1 MALQPAPHI
10 LLVVA
15 PYYVDIT
22 EQLVTGA
29 VRELEQV
36 GATWERVDVA
46 GAFEI
51 PAAIGIAHHS
61 RGSRRGFDGYVGLGC
76 VIRGETSHYD
86 HICAETARAIQDLAI
101 SQHMAIGFGILTCEN
116 GEQARVRAAVDK
128 RNKGGEAAR
137 ACLSILELKQSFGL
151 YAG

>member
-15 PYYVDIT
+15 PYYEDIV
-22 EQLVTGA
+22 EQLVAGA
-29 VRELEQV
+29 VAELEKN

-51 PAAIGIAHHS
+51 PMAVGVANKS
-61 RGSRRGFDGYVGLGC
+61 RGNRRGFDGYVALGC

-86 HICAETARAIQDLAI
+86 HICTETARAIQDLAVER
-101 SQHMAIGFGILTCEN
+101 HLAIGFGVLTCEN
-116 GEQARVRAAVDK
+116 GDQARIRAAVSK
-128 RNKGGEAAR
+128 KNKGGEAAR
-137 ACLSILELKQSFGL
+137 ACLTTLKVKQAFGL
-151 YAG
+151 YPG